1 MFIDYQNFDGSNS
14 VVAGTGQRFFV
25 LSWKP
30 RKEIDDK
37 LLDDCTL
44 NTRNVIALNV

>member
-1 MFIDYQNFDGSNS
+1 MHRDYQNFDGSNS
-14 VVAGTGQRFFV
+14 VVTGTGQRFFV

-37 LLDDCTL
+37 LLFDRTL